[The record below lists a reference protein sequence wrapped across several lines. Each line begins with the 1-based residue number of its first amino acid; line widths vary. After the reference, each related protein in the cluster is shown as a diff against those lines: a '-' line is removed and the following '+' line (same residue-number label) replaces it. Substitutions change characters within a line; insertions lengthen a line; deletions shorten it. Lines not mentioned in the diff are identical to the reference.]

1 MLLASNS
8 RRRDRNK
15 NPIGILSHS
24 FKLQQEAF
32 VTAAENIEAIHHLP
46 KGILKSLGQFF
57 VTSFEEKNTNIKKNV
72 HTLKQFLKT

>member
-32 VTAAENIEAIHHLP
+32 VTAAENIETIHHLP
-46 KGILKSLGQFF
+46 KGTLEIIGQFF
-57 VTSFEEKNTNIKKNV
+57 VTSLEEKSTNKKKNV
-72 HTLKQFLKT
+72 HTLKQFLQT